1 MDKFREAG
9 ITPGKAEIVA
19 APTVEEAPVSIECK
33 VVDIKPLGSHDMFLA
48 EVVNVLVDDRFIDE
62 NDKIDMAAMDLIAYT
77 HGEYFDVSNPK
88 GFFGWSV
95 RKKKVIKREKK

>member
-1 MDKFREAG
+1 M
-9 ITPGKAEIVA
+9 
-19 APTVEEAPVSIECK
+19 
-33 VVDIKPLGSHDMFLA
+33 
-48 EVVNVLVDDRFIDE
+48 VDDRFIDE